1 MSNVFDKRI
10 FKSKDNYNNLI
21 NLKIYEA
28 NLKLFNINSLLGKVY
43 PSLLSKCI
51 SFKNGN
57 YWEKRFNSIYEK
69 ITWEFRVRVSV
80 IVRGTIPDKVADP
93 TNVSLYNKL
102 MTDPTIGGLAID
114 IKPSTVNFEIIEA
127 DQPAGVIS
135 NEFDIEYRS
144 SYNNLST

>member
-1 MSNVFDKRI
+1 MLIKLKRGI
-10 FKSKDNYNNLI
+10 KENQ
-21 NLKIYEA
+21 A
-28 NLKLFNINSLLGKVY
+28 NQPKPTG
-43 PSLLSKCI
+43 C
-51 SFKNGN
+51 
-57 YWEKRFNSIYEK
+57 WA
-69 ITWEFRVRVSV
+69 
-80 IVRGTIPDKVADP
+80 IPDKVADP

-127 DQPAGVIS
+127 DQPAGIIS

>member
-1 MSNVFDKRI
+1 MASLREQILAALKTKLTGTTGVAKRI
-10 FKSKDNYNNLI
+10 YRSRP
-21 NLKIYEA
+21 EA
-28 NLKLFNINSLLGKVY
+28 FAKAETPAIVLEPVSDTPLDLTGMS
-43 PSLLSKCI
+43 
-51 SFKNGN
+51 
-57 YWEKRFNSIYEK
+57 EK
-69 ITWEFRVRVSV
+69 ITRELRVRISV
-80 IVRGTIPDKVADP
+80 IVRGAIPDKVADP

>member
-1 MSNVFDKRI
+1 MESKREQILAALKTKLIGTTGVAKRI
-10 FKSKDNYNNLI
+10 YRSRP
-21 NLKIYEA
+21 EA
-28 NLKLFNINSLLGKVY
+28 
-43 PSLLSKCI
+43 LSRAETPAIILEPI
-51 SFKNGN
+51 SDTALDT
-57 YWEKRFNSIYEK
+57 NSIYEK
-69 ITWEFRVRVSV
+69 ITWEFRVRVTV

-114 IKPSTVNFEIIEA
+114 IKPSQTSFEIVES
-127 DQPAGVIS
+127 DQPTGIIS

>member
-1 MSNVFDKRI
+1 MASKREQILAELKTKLTGTTGVAKRI
-10 FKSKDNYNNLI
+10 YRSRP
-21 NLKIYEA
+21 EA
-28 NLKLFNINSLLGKVY
+28 FAKAETPAIVLE
-43 PSLLSKCI
+43 PI
-51 SFKNGN
+51 SDTALDT
-57 YWEKRFNSIYEK
+57 NSIHQK

-127 DQPAGVIS
+127 DQPAGIIS

-144 SYNNLST
+144 SYNNLSA